1 MNAIEQINA
10 FLDENPVFYLAT
22 VSGDKPRCRPL
33 GLHIFN
39 DGTLYFGVGSFKDVY
54 KQMVAN
60 PHVEITT
67 TNKEGIWLRYS
78 GKAVFEDSYDLAE
91 AVIAASPMLASIY
104 NEQTGRKLAMFHLED
119 AVAELRTPVGLKE
132 RLSL

>member
-1 MNAIEQINA
+1 MNAIEKINA

-22 VSGDKPRCRPL
+22 VNNDRPRCRPL
-33 GLHIFN
+33 GLHLYT
-39 DGTLYFGVGSFKDVY
+39 DGKLYFGVGSFKEVY
-54 KQMVAN
+54 QQMVNN

-78 GKAVFEDSYDLAE
+78 GKAVFEESYDLAE

-119 AVAELRTPVGLKE
+119 AVAELRTPVGLQEK
-132 RLSL
+132 LDL